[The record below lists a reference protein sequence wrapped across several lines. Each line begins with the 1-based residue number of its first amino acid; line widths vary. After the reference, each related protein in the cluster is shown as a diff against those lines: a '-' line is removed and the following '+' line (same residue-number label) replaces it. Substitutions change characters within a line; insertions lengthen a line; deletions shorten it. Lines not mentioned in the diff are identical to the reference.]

1 MAFFEK
7 LKQGLAKTRNN
18 LVVNIETIFGAYK
31 EVDDNFFEELE
42 EALIVADVG
51 VPTTMHIVEKLRE
64 SIRENRIKSPDK
76 AKEELRRI
84 ISQLLDAPELEI
96 KPPCIMLVVGVNG
109 VGKTTTI
116 GKVAARYREKGLSVM
131 LCAADTFR
139 AAAVDQLAIWAERAG
154 VPIIRAGEGADPAA
168 VVFDA
173 ITAAKARK
181 TDLLLVDT
189 AGRLQN
195 KTHLM
200 RELEKIRRII
210 EREQGD
216 AQLISLLVL
225 DATTGQNGLVQAQA
239 FKEAANIDGVA
250 LTKLDGTAK
259 GGVAI
264 AIKNSLGFPIRFV
277 GVGEQIDDLQAF
289 DAKEFVDALF

>member
-18 LVVNIETIFGAYK
+18 LMVNIESIFGAYK
-31 EVDDNFFEELE
+31 EVDDEFLEELE
-42 EALIVADVG
+42 EALIIADVG
-51 VPTTMHIVEKLRE
+51 VSTTQTIIEKLRQ
-64 SIRENRIKSPDK
+64 SIRDKRIKEPAK
-76 AKEELRRI
+76 AKEELRGI
-84 ISQLLDAPELEI
+84 ISELLEAPAMEI
-96 KPPCIMLVVGVNG
+96 KAPCIILIVGVNG

-116 GKVAARYREKGLSVM
+116 GKVAARYREQGLSVM

-139 AAAVDQLAIWAERAG
+139 AAAVEQLAIWAQRAD
-154 VPIIRAGEGADPAA
+154 VPIIRASEGADPAA

-173 ITAAKARK
+173 ISAAKARK
-181 TDLLLVDT
+181 TDVLLVDT

-210 EREQGD
+210 EKEHGG
-216 AQLISLLVL
+216 AQVISLLVL
-225 DATTGQNGLVQAQA
+225 DATTGQNGLSQAQA
-239 FKEAANIDGVA
+239 FKEAADIDGVV

-264 AIKNSLGFPIRFV
+264 AIKHSLGFPIRFV

-289 DAKEFVDALF
+289 DAKEFVEALF

>member
-18 LVVNIETIFGAYK
+18 LMVGIESVFGAYK
-31 EVDDNFFEELE
+31 EVDDEFLEELE
-42 EALIVADVG
+42 EALIIADVG
-51 VPTTMHIVEKLRE
+51 VSTTQTIIEKLRQ
-64 SIRENRIKSPDK
+64 SIRDKRIKDPAK
-76 AKEELRRI
+76 AREELRAI
-84 ISQLLDAPELEI
+84 ISELLEAPSLEI
-96 KPPCIMLVVGVNG
+96 KAPCIMLIVGVNG

-116 GKVAARYREKGLSVM
+116 GKVAARYREQGLSVM

-139 AAAVDQLAIWAERAG
+139 AAAVEQLAIWAQRAD
-154 VPIIRAGEGADPAA
+154 VPIIRANEGADPAA

-173 ITAAKARK
+173 INAAKARK
-181 TDLLLVDT
+181 TDILLVDT

-210 EREQGD
+210 EKEHGG
-216 AQLISLLVL
+216 AQVVSLLVL
-225 DATTGQNGLVQAQA
+225 DATTGQNGLTQAQA
-239 FKEAANIDGVA
+239 FKDAANIDGVV

-264 AIKNSLGFPIRFV
+264 AIKHSLGFPIRFV
-277 GVGEQIDDLQAF
+277 GVGEQIDDLQMF
-289 DAKEFVDALF
+289 NAKEFVEALF